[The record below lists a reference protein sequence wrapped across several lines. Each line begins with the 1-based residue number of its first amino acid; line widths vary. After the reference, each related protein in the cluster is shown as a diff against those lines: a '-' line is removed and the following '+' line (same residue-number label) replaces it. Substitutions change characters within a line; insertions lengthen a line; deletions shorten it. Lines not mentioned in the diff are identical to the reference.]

1 VNQIEAYSRV
11 SLHRGGGDGGG
22 FAVRLLPRFGS
33 LHNGGGSGRSGD
45 ERSANRSTHLDI
57 GDEEIEAA
65 LEAAARITV
74 EAFEHRR

>member
-1 VNQIEAYSRV
+1 VNQIEAYSHV
-11 SLHRGGGDGGG
+11 SLHRGGGDGRG
-22 FAVRLLPRFGS
+22 FAARLLPRLGS

-74 EAFEHRR
+74 EAVEHRK